1 VAEDMGD
8 KTEQPTH
15 KKLGDARDKGQIPK
29 SLDLSG
35 AVDLIG
41 AALLLASVGAL
52 LFTLGG
58 TLVRDQ
64 LVAGVGPEALGNGGG
79 SSILMIREA
88 LFKGGL
94 AIVPFMIAAGIIA
107 AVSHILQVGFQWS
120 SHPLTPDLNR
130 LNPITG
136 FSRVFGTRGVVKG
149 LLSALKLV
157 LIGIVAFL
165 VIRKELAVLAALPSL
180 GLASGMMMI
189 AVLAAKTAAWV
200 LVFLLLVGVADYGF
214 NWWQHRKDLRMTKQE
229 VKDEHKDME
238 GDPYIKGRRMKI
250 MRQLAQQRAQTA
262 VPKAD
267 VVITNPTHFSVAI
280 QYDISAGGAPKVVAK
295 GVDFLAFEIRKI
307 AKAHGVPI
315 LERPPLA
322 RALYYAV
329 DVGGEVPPEQ
339 YQAVAEVLAFVYR
352 LRQKAA
358 A

>member
-15 KKLGDARDKGQIPK
+15 KKLGEATEKGQIAK

-41 AALLLASVGAL
+41 AALLLAGVGAL

-58 TLVRDQ
+58 TLLRDQ
-64 LVAGVGPEALGNGGG
+64 LAAGSGPEALHAG
-79 SSILMIREA
+79 STIQMIREA
-88 LFKGGL
+88 LIKGGV
-94 AIVPFMIAAGIIA
+94 AIVPFMIVAAIIA

-157 LIGIVAFL
+157 LVGIVAFV
-165 VIRKELAVLAALPSL
+165 VIRKELAALAALPAL
-180 GLASGMMMI
+180 GLAAGMMMV

-214 NWWQHRKDLRMTKQE
+214 HWWQHRQDLRMTKQE

-238 GDPYIKGRRMKI
+238 GDPYLKGRRMKI

-267 VVITNPTHFSVAI
+267 IVITNPTHFSVAI
-280 QYDISAGGAPKVVAK
+280 QYDMTKGGAPKVVAK
-295 GVDFLAFEIRKI
+295 GVDHLAFEIRKI
-307 AKAHGVPI
+307 AKAHSVPI

>member
-15 KKLGDARDKGQIPK
+15 KKLGDARDKGQIAK
-29 SLDLSG
+29 SPDLSG

-41 AALLLASVGAL
+41 IALLLAGVGAL

-58 TLVRDQ
+58 SLVRDQ
-64 LVAGVGPEALGNGGG
+64 LTAGAGPEALGRD
-79 SSILMIREA
+79 STILMIREA
-88 LFKGGL
+88 LLKGGL
-94 AIVPFMIAAGIIA
+94 AIVPFMIVAAIIA
-107 AVSHILQVGFQWS
+107 AISHILQVGFHWS

-136 FSRVFGTRGVVKG
+136 FSRVFGMRGVVKG
-149 LLSALKLV
+149 LLSALKLL

-165 VIRKELAVLAALPSL
+165 VIREELAVLAALPSL
-180 GLASGMMMI
+180 GLASGMMMV
-189 AVLAAKTAAWV
+189 AALAAKIAAWV

-214 NWWQHRKDLRMTKQE
+214 HWWQHRKDLRMTKQE

-238 GDPYIKGRRMKI
+238 GDPYLKGRRMKI

-280 QYDISAGGAPKVVAK
+280 QYDISKGAAPKVVAK
-295 GVDFLAFEIRKI
+295 GVDHLAFEIRKI
-307 AKAHGVPI
+307 AKTHGVPI

>member
-15 KKLGDARDKGQIPK
+15 KKLGDATEKGQIAK

-41 AALLLASVGAL
+41 AALLLAGVGSM
-52 LFTLGG
+52 LFMLGG
-58 TLVRDQ
+58 TLIRDQ
-64 LVAGVGPEALGNGGG
+64 LASGAGPEALHAG
-79 SSILMIREA
+79 STIQMIREA
-88 LFKGGL
+88 LVKGGV
-94 AIVPFMIAAGIIA
+94 AMVPFMVVAGIIA

-130 LNPITG
+130 LNPISG

-157 LIGIVAFL
+157 LVGIVAFL
-165 VIRKELAVLAALPSL
+165 VIRKELAALAALPSL
-180 GLASGMMMI
+180 GLAAGMMMV

-214 NWWQHRKDLRMTKQE
+214 HWWQHRKDLRMTKQE

-238 GDPYIKGRRMKI
+238 GDPYLKGRRMKI

-280 QYDISAGGAPKVVAK
+280 QYDMAKGGAPKVVAK
-295 GVDFLAFEIRKI
+295 GVDHLAFEIRRI
-307 AKAHGVPI
+307 AKAHSVPI